1 MIASFL
7 MMRRITERV
16 SADCIVEAEEE
27 GVHTLSKNLESCS
40 RIASTT
46 S

>member
-16 SADCIVEAEEE
+16 SADCIVEED
-27 GVHTLSKNLESCS
+27 VDVPVY
-40 RIASTT
+40 
-46 S
+46 

>member
-16 SADCIVEAEEE
+16 SADCIVEVEEDD
-27 GVHTLSKNLESCS
+27 VDVPVY
-40 RIASTT
+40 
-46 S
+46 